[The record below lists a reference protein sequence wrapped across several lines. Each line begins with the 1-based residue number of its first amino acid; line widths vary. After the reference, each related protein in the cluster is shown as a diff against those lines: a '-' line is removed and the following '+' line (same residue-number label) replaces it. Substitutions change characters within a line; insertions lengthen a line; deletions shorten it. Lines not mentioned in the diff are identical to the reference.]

1 MPRRLVASTA
11 LSAAFLAVCLP
22 VLLLAGCGKPPP
34 SDPRTEAP
42 LVRTT
47 MLTEAARGARA
58 FTGTVAARVQS
69 EPGFRVAG
77 KVLERLVD
85 TGQQVKRGQVLM
97 RIDPIDLKLA
107 ATAQLEAVAAA
118 RARAQ
123 QTAQDEARYRDLRGT
138 GAISAAAYDQVAA
151 AADAATAQLKAAE
164 AQAEVARNASRYA
177 ELVADAD
184 GIVMDTLAEPGQVV
198 AAGQP
203 VLRLARAGSREAVI
217 ALPETLRPRLGSTGL
232 ATLFGQSAQAVPA
245 RLRQLSDTADRA
257 TRTYE
262 ARYVLEGALAAA
274 PLGATVTIEL
284 ADAASATATPTA
296 AAYTTADAKSATP
309 ADARADTQTV
319 RAWSVPMG
327 ALHDAGKGP
336 GVWLIQGQPAK
347 VTWRPV
353 AVQRLGDDVAFVTGP
368 FKSGERI
375 VALGAHL
382 LREGETVRL
391 AAEPAPARAAAAAV
405 APAATE
411 GAPAAAAAP
420 ASAVAAATT
429 TAGTKP

>member
-1 MPRRLVASTA
+1 MPRRLVATAA
-11 LSAAFLAVCLP
+11 LSAVCLP
-22 VLLLAGCGKPPP
+22 ALLLAGCDKPAP
-34 SDPRTEAP
+34 SDPRTQAP
-42 LVRTT
+42 LVRTAT
-47 MLTEAARGARA
+47 LSEAARGART

-85 TGQQVKRGQVLM
+85 TGQHVKRGQVLM
-97 RIDPIDLKLA
+97 RIDPVDLKLA
-107 ATAQLEAVAAA
+107 AGAQLEAVTAA
-118 RARAQ
+118 RARAR

-138 GAISAAAYDQVAA
+138 GAISASAYDQVAA
-151 AADAATAQLKAAE
+151 AADAANAQLKAAE

-232 ATLFGQSAQAVPA
+232 ATLFGQTGQAVPA

-284 ADAASATATPTA
+284 PDATPAAANEAGNSAVGSAATAEGGDT
-296 AAYTTADAKSATP
+296 KSATK
-309 ADARADTQTV
+309 AGSSTDKQARSS
-319 RAWSVPMG
+319 AWSVPMG

-336 GVWLIQGQPAK
+336 GVWLVQGQPAQ

-353 AVQRLGDDVAFVTGP
+353 AVQRLGDDVAIVTGP
-368 FKSGERI
+368 LKSGERI

-382 LREGETVRL
+382 LREGQAVRL
-391 AAEPAPARAAAAAV
+391 VAEPV
-405 APAATE
+405 
-411 GAPAAAAAP
+411 AAAAP
-420 ASAVAAATT
+420 PAPTAATSAVTAASAAPAPITS
-429 TAGTKP
+429 AGARQ